1 MKRLLPILLLSS
13 SLSFGAYQIIP
24 ESVSIGTSKP
34 EASASLQLTGVTK
47 GFIPNK
53 VTTLQRDAITPTV
66 TGLIVYNTTL
76 NELQVYDGADW
87 VSVGSNSGGGVDNWV
102 TGTTYAVDD
111 VVIESNKLYQA
122 EIAHT
127 SGTFATDL
135 AANKW
140 VQLANDVSSSTGI
153 LPIAN
158 GGTGSSTQN
167 FVDLT
172 NNQTVAGQKTFSSKM
187 FLSELQAAG
196 SAGVDIQNASGTQ
209 VANFG
214 AGGGTGISLNG
225 TSNIGA
231 ASADYVQIAGGTGAS
246 TLTATGSSSNV
257 NINLVPKGTGV
268 VNINSSSATALN
280 LPNETASTILGL
292 DASKNVTGLSTAT
305 YPNLTELSYLKGTT
319 SSVQNQINAKFTLP
333 SLTSGSV
340 LFSNGSTIS
349 QDNAAFFWD
358 STNDRLGIGTVLP
371 AAVTH
376 FVGSSSG
383 ASATGLLLQN
393 IASTTAGTGVSV
405 DFTNTTSTSVLP
417 AARIAGVRTNRAVA
431 SDTDLV
437 FSTMSNSTLAERMRI
452 MDNGNV
458 GIGTTSPASR
468 FHVSDGVGISSVF
481 NSSLSISN
489 LLNTGSTIKTFT
501 NLFSSDSQ
509 STRGIAQFIRT
520 RGTTASPTAV
530 AAEDFVGDLLFG
542 AYDGAAVQ
550 NAAGLFA
557 FVDGAVSS
565 GVAPIRLSLVTGS
578 SSAGRVERMV
588 VKSTG
593 NIGIGTSAPTE
604 KLSIIGAYPGND
616 STNGNF
622 AVYDSGSVLRTKVT
636 GNGAQSW
643 FLNSGLGEAGSIR
656 YSTPGNLPG
665 LVFFNASGTGRS
677 QIRQYSSTG
686 GIGFGATTTGSD
698 PGNQMV
704 LDTSGN
710 VGIGTSTPNANA
722 ILDVQST
729 TKAFMPPRQ
738 TTAQKNAVAFPTAGM
753 VVYDS
758 DQKGLSTYNGTAWT
772 TTGPLSVTSKT
783 ANYTALYS
791 DDVILGDATSGAFA
805 VTLPTAVGNA
815 GKVFYIKKTDSSGN
829 AVTINTTS
837 SQTIDG
843 STTNVIQTQYKTI
856 QVVSN
861 GSNWSI
867 L

>member
-1 MKRLLPILLLSS
+1 MKRLLLPLFLIPTLIFADAVIFSGNDVKALKQNLDLFGVVKVMSGSVNPSAGAGVAAPQGSAYLSTAHGLYLKTGVANTAWTKS
-13 SLSFGAYQIIP
+13 SLLP
-24 ESVSIGTSKP
+24 VD
-34 EASASLQLTGVTK
+34 LT
-47 GFIPNK
+47 
-53 VTTLQRDAITPTV
+53 
-66 TGLIVYNTTL
+66 
-76 NELQVYDGADW
+76 AD
-87 VSVGSNSGGGVDNWV
+87 V
-102 TGTTYAVDD
+102 
-111 VVIESNKLYQA
+111 
-122 EIAHT
+122 
-127 SGTFATDL
+127 
-135 AANKW
+135 
-140 VQLANDVSSSTGI
+140 TGI

-158 GGTGSSTQN
+158 GGTGSATKN

-187 FLSELQAAG
+187 FLSELQATG
-196 SAGVDIQNASGTQ
+196 SAGVDIHNASGTQ

-246 TLTATGSSSNV
+246 TITATGSSSNV

-268 VNINSSSATALN
+268 VNINSGSATALN

-292 DASKNVTGLSTAT
+292 DASKNVTGLSTVT

-349 QDNAAFFWD
+349 QDNSAFFWD

-383 ASATGLLLQN
+383 ANATGLLLQN

-501 NLFSSDSQ
+501 NLFSSDTQ
-509 STRGIAQFIRT
+509 STRGITQFIRT

-550 NAAGLFA
+550 NSAGLFA

-565 GVAPIRLSLVTGS
+565 GVAPVRLSLVTGS
-578 SSAGRVERMV
+578 SSAGRAERMV
-588 VKSTG
+588 VKANG
-593 NIGIGTSAPTE
+593 NIGIGTASPASPLHISSSGWT
-604 KLSIIGAYPGND
+604 KLSLETP
-616 STNGNF
+616 ST
-622 AVYDSGSVLRTKVT
+622 APLVRLGSD
-636 GNGAQSW
+636 GNGMNFTSNALWNGSSW
-643 FLNSGLGEAGSIR
+643 ARDEISKSSFAYIQHLGNSRMEFRVATPSAGVISW
-656 YSTPGNLPG
+656 
-665 LVFFNASGTGRS
+665 VNAMV
-677 QIRQYSSTG
+677 
-686 GIGFGATTTGSD
+686 IGD
-698 PGNQMV
+698 N
-704 LDTSGN
+704 GN

-738 TTAQKNAVAFPTAGM
+738 TTAQKNAVASPTAGM

-791 DDVILGDATSGAFA
+791 DDVILGDASSGAFA
-805 VTLPTAVGNA
+805 VTLPTAVGNT

-861 GSNWSI
+861 GSGWSI